1 MKSNLPKNLEKTKDD
16 ITENTIAEM
25 KKEEP
30 IRHALLGQLLSDQ
43 QDDTEEINA
52 LSFQQSQR
60 NIPFSPETSSIG
72 TQTSRFAQ
80 RFRIGFPP
88 FLQTEESEL
97 PSIEPLLSRSQQ
109 RNVLLERQAV
119 EPFEEVSTEQPT
131 QTESTDN
138 IQLDQPTQT
147 ESTNETPLDQPEQRG
162 ATELV
167 TQTESTESQPLTR
180 ETVEL
185 GFGGLTEEPIQ
196 TSVGQILP
204 EEPIS
209 QNALTKKKSGRKPK
223 TILETPAP
231 PPTIIQAQETTPP
244 ITDQVRAPD
253 QYVTERLV
261 KDEPPGGAPFAQA
274 EVIESKSKI
283 PSEGEQ
289 IEEKWNELKDAGLI
303 KTKRTKGSTRR
314 PLQPDPDVPK
324 NYNLLDEIRSI
335 SGYEDFKPIPKPNK
349 PGPKKKAIVAEA
361 IEISDV

>member
-1 MKSNLPKNLEKTKDD
+1 MV
-16 ITENTIAEM
+16 EN
-25 KKEEP
+25 K
-30 IRHALLGQLLSDQ
+30 
-43 QDDTEEINA
+43 
-52 LSFQQSQR
+52 
-60 NIPFSPETSSIG
+60 
-72 TQTSRFAQ
+72 
-80 RFRIGFPP
+80 
-88 FLQTEESEL
+88 
-97 PSIEPLLSRSQQ
+97 
-109 RNVLLERQAV
+109 
-119 EPFEEVSTEQPT
+119 
-131 QTESTDN
+131 
-138 IQLDQPTQT
+138 
-147 ESTNETPLDQPEQRG
+147 
-162 ATELV
+162 
-167 TQTESTESQPLTR
+167 
-180 ETVEL
+180 
-185 GFGGLTEEPIQ
+185 
-196 TSVGQILP
+196 
-204 EEPIS
+204 
-209 QNALTKKKSGRKPK
+209 K

-349 PGPKKKAIVAEA
+349 PGPKKKAAIAEA
-361 IEISDV
+361 IEITDV